1 MTKKIFFLALLAACF
16 SITSYAQ
23 KSSIRVQISTDSG
36 TIVVKLYDETPLHR
50 DNFIKLVRQGFYD
63 SLLFHRVIPEFMIQG
78 GDPTSKNAQ
87 PGTMLGGGGGNMER
101 IPAEFH
107 PNLYHKKG
115 ALAAARDNNP
125 AKASSACQFYLVQGK
140 KYTDGELSM
149 IATRTG
155 KTFSDEQ
162 RKMYTTLGGTP
173 FLDQDYTVFGEIE
186 SGLEVVDKIVS
197 AQKDGANRPLTDIRM
212 QITELP

>member
-1 MTKKIFFLALLAACF
+1 MTKKMLSLALLAMCF
-16 SITSYAQ
+16 SLTSLAQ
-23 KSSIRVQISTDSG
+23 KSPIRVQISTDSG
-36 TIVVKLYDETPLHR
+36 TIMVRLYDETPLHR
-50 DNFIKLVRQGFYD
+50 DNFIKLVRERFYD

-107 PNLYHKKG
+107 PNLFHKKG

-149 IATRTG
+149 IANRTG

-162 RKMYTTLGGTP
+162 RKIYTTVGGTP
-173 FLDQDYTVFGEIE
+173 FLDRIIPY
-186 SGLEVVDKIVS
+186 S
-197 AQKDGANRPLTDIRM
+197 AKLNPAWKW
-212 QITELP
+212 

>member
-1 MTKKIFFLALLAACF
+1 MTKKMLSLALLAMCF
-16 SITSYAQ
+16 SLTSLAQ
-23 KSSIRVQISTDSG
+23 KSPIRVQISTDSG
-36 TIVVKLYDETPLHR
+36 TIMVRLYDETPLHR
-50 DNFIKLVRQGFYD
+50 DNFIKLVRERFYD

-107 PNLYHKKG
+107 PNLFHKKG

-149 IATRTG
+149 IANRTG

-162 RKMYTTLGGTP
+162 RKIYTTVGGTP

-186 SGLEVVDKIVS
+186 SGMEVVDKIVS